1 MLSLFSP
8 FKNTNNMHTSE
19 LHYVGD
25 LRTEL
30 KHVFSGSVIYTDAP
44 LDNHGKGQNFS
55 PTDLL
60 ATSLAACMV
69 TIMGI
74 ESQRIGVDLTGVRA
88 AIVKKMLAHPRK
100 VLEIGVIIQMPPGIG
115 IEHREL
121 LERAAHNCPVAKS
134 IHTEIKQDIV
144 FEYPD

>member
-1 MLSLFSP
+1 
-8 FKNTNNMHTSE
+8 MHTSE